1 MALREAAMRKRAIFW
16 IFTLVLVALGVAFFV
31 YYKNK
36 HAPPPYTFQTE
47 PVSKRHIQGRVTATG
62 TLLATV
68 MVQVGTQVSGRVSKL
83 FVDYNSAVKKG
94 QIVAK
99 IDPILYQAALDNVRA
114 NYLQAKAQLESV
126 KATAEL
132 DRKLYARE
140 LALQKDN
147 LASQQDV
154 ETAETTS
161 NVANA
166 NVDVAKAT
174 LAQVEAGLH
183 TAEANLMY
191 TDIISPIDGTVISRS
206 VDVGQTVAASLAAP
220 TLFTIAEDLH
230 KMQVNTNIAEGDVG
244 RLEVGMDATFTVDAF
259 PGRTFKGK
267 ISQIRNAATTLQN
280 VVTYDAVIDVINDDP
295 KLRPGMTAN
304 TTVIYAEKDDAL
316 SVSNAALRFRPPPEV
331 TAPESS
337 GSVGEH
343 HHHERG
349 EHAERGD
356 GTRRD
361 GGLGGVPPAGDGNAS
376 SDAGAALPPG
386 EVSVGD
392 RVRPEG
398 KTVWMEKGSLVT
410 PVHVRLGLTDGS
422 YTEVMGRNVHEGD
435 LVIVDALPTGKSSP
449 GPGGGGPGGGG
460 QRRMFF

>member
-1 MALREAAMRKRAIFW
+1 MRKKILWLA
-16 IFTLVLVALGVAFFV
+16 VLISVVGGVGAYV
-31 YYKNK
+31 YYEKK

-47 PVSKRHIQGRVTATG
+47 PVSKRRIVGRVTATG

-68 MVQVGTQVSGRVSKL
+68 TVQVGTQVTGRIQKL
-83 FVDYNSAVKKG
+83 LVDYNSEVKKG
-94 QIVAK
+94 QLVAK
-99 IDPILYQAALDNVRA
+99 IDPLLYQAALDNARA
-114 NYLQAKAQLESV
+114 NYVQAKAQVESA

-132 DRKLYARE
+132 DKKLYARE

-154 ETAETTS
+154 ETAETNS

-166 NVDVAKAT
+166 NVNVAKAN
-174 LAQVEAGLH
+174 LAQEEAQLH

-206 VDVGQTVAASLAAP
+206 VDNGQTVAASLAAP

-280 VVTYDAVIDVINDDP
+280 VVTYDAVIDVVNDDL

-316 SVSNAALRFRPPPEV
+316 SVSNAALRFRPPPEM
-331 TAPESS
+331 TAPEGS
-337 GSVGEH
+337 GSGEH
-343 HHHERG
+343 HHHEHG
-349 EHAERGD
+349 EHAEKSD
-356 GTRRD
+356 GSRRPGGPAAD
-361 GGLGGVPPAGDGNAS
+361 GSAS
-376 SDAGAALPPG
+376 SDAGIAPAPG
-386 EVSVGD
+386 DANGSD
-392 RVRPEG
+392 RSRPEG
-398 KTVWMEKGSLVT
+398 KTVWMEKGGLAASAR
-410 PVHVRLGLTDGS
+410 VRIGLTDGS
-422 YTEVMGRNVHEGD
+422 YTEVMGRNIHEGD
-435 LVIVDALPTGKSSP
+435 LVIVDALSTGKASP
-449 GPGGGGPGGGG
+449 GSGGGGGGGG